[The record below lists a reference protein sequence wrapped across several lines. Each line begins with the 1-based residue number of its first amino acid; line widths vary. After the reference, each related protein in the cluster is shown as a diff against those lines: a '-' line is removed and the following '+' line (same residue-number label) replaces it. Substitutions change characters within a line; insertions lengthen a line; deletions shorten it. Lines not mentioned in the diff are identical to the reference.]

1 MWILFMEALTPLI
14 KFYVEICVRRIFQEE
29 ELSEMNKDQEGQPIK
44 LGDVPLGSPYMYQI
58 STRIQAWGCQATSLQ
73 PS

>member
-1 MWILFMEALTPLI
+1 MEALTPLI

-44 LGDVPLGSPYMYQI
+44 LGDVMNTPLELHSFG
-58 STRIQAWGCQATSLQ
+58 
-73 PS
+73 